1 MKRKMIRYCES
12 FRYCC
17 KALSTH
23 VSNDLTHVSVPAKYI
38 KHAHKVSSTFV
49 PTHAPS
55 GSALV
60 CPIMPIMDQY
70 FCTHFKSNKLSA
82 TFKIF
87 INNKRDICN
96 TNSSIKATNNKIRST
111 LQKPQQ
117 TFVGTIP

>member
-1 MKRKMIRYCES
+1 MIRYCES

-38 KHAHKVSSTFV
+38 KHALKVSSTFV

-70 FCTHFKSNKLSA
+70 FCDPLQVQQA
-82 TFKIF
+82 
-87 INNKRDICN
+87 KRNIQN
-96 TNSSIKATNNKIRST
+96 LHKQ
-111 LQKPQQ
+111 QKRHLKH
-117 TFVGTIP
+117 